1 MVMSIAHILKD
12 PARFTA
18 GGKLWI
24 EGEKDRFLGPGRVEL
39 LEAIQKTGSINKAAK
54 TMNMS
59 YKKAWEMIASMN
71 HQSLVPLVV
80 THTGG
85 KEGGGAELT
94 PEAHDLI
101 AYFKDMRLRFQ
112 DFLAA
117 ETERITH
124 TK

>member
-39 LEAIQKTGSINKAAK
+39 LEAIQITGSINKAAK

-59 YKKAWEMIASMN
+59 YKKAWEMIAPMN

-94 PEAHDLI
+94 PEAHELI
-101 AYFKDMRLRFQ
+101 AYFKNMHLRFQ

-117 ETERITH
+117 ETEQITH